1 MAIKRNKRFHAEV
14 ATSALS
20 DIMFFLLLFFLIIS
34 TLANPN
40 VIKMDL
46 PKPAEKINPTQDKVI
61 PTIVISEKN
70 LYFILPGEK
79 EKDARPFDQIKEKIV
94 LEVKNSDQKKLKIAG
109 NRNAKYDAVFQVL
122 ALAESNGWTPSLA
135 YAKE

>member
-1 MAIKRNKRFHAEV
+1 MAIKRNKRFHVEV

-46 PKPAEKINPTQDKVI
+46 PKADNPEAQPQQHLTVSVTSDK
-61 PTIVISEKN
+61 KF
-70 LYFILPGEK
+70 FIDK
-79 EKDARPFDQIKEKIV
+79 EEVPFDQLEEKLIEKTTQKGDKTVVVRIPFDMQVQSLIDVLQIGIKNDMKFV
-94 LEVKNSDQKKLKIAG
+94 IATK
-109 NRNAKYDAVFQVL
+109 A
-122 ALAESNGWTPSLA
+122 S
-135 YAKE
+135 